1 MGKAAPMKESTFTA
15 DVKRALNAYLNR
27 MDRERGLVLNK
38 GSLTHLLNKRGIKV
52 SKQTIEDI
60 FNENEE
66 KNINFEVIVGICQ
79 VLGISITDLL
89 PQKSD
94 PFYGKTPPVF
104 DSRQQ
109 SDLGVD
115 ALPPRFYVGEYH
127 CYYFRPIYM
136 FERTSG
142 RTSET
147 ETQSIFHSTLTLEY
161 ENGVTKARLEEH
173 ESQINFDG
181 TSALDSLLL
190 EGTANLL
197 IHTNQVQVNLRDSHG
212 LRFMNLMF
220 PYIHLAKDVLYSQ
233 VGAVFNIST
242 NQNRSPLFQK
252 MAIFRKAVD
261 LSDETVNEV
270 VRGILSMNSNQIL
283 IEKGKLETLVE
294 KYPTIAQFPKKEEQ
308 FCVFYEDHIYTS
320 MPMLE
325 NVDYMEL
332 SKALMCLRNASTSF
346 GLLSIR
352 EHDRYNHFSRFLQ
365 QGGLQDRSTKEE

>member
-1 MGKAAPMKESTFTA
+1 MGKAAPMKGSTFTA
-15 DVKRALNAYLNR
+15 YVKRALNAYLNR

-115 ALPPRFYVGEYH
+115 TLPPRFYVGEYH

-147 ETQSIFHSTLTLEY
+147 ETQSIFHSTLTL
-161 ENGVTKARLEEH
+161 
-173 ESQINFDG
+173 
-181 TSALDSLLL
+181 
-190 EGTANLL
+190 
-197 IHTNQVQVNLRDSHG
+197 
-212 LRFMNLMF
+212 
-220 PYIHLAKDVLYSQ
+220 
-233 VGAVFNIST
+233 
-242 NQNRSPLFQK
+242 
-252 MAIFRKAVD
+252 
-261 LSDETVNEV
+261 
-270 VRGILSMNSNQIL
+270 
-283 IEKGKLETLVE
+283 
-294 KYPTIAQFPKKEEQ
+294 
-308 FCVFYEDHIYTS
+308 
-320 MPMLE
+320 
-325 NVDYMEL
+325 
-332 SKALMCLRNASTSF
+332 
-346 GLLSIR
+346 
-352 EHDRYNHFSRFLQ
+352 
-365 QGGLQDRSTKEE
+365 